1 MPVQKR
7 KKRDVLRSSVLTASV
22 ESRASS
28 SPSSNLRMTYDKHHG
43 VFESEHHAKHS
54 TSPKRSGMPF
64 TLHRCVGLQEQCS
77 DRFLAYPLAP
87 GHERNSMGTDPLCTN
102 TDKTIRTIVLQ
113 CTEQHVECHGE
124 GLWVC
129 LARVC
134 LEDLPEL
141 KLGLRQA
148 TCHTCHTQPACDAR
162 AAS

>member
-1 MPVQKR
+1 M
-7 KKRDVLRSSVLTASV
+7 
-22 ESRASS
+22 
-28 SPSSNLRMTYDKHHG
+28 
-43 VFESEHHAKHS
+43 
-54 TSPKRSGMPF
+54 
-64 TLHRCVGLQEQCS
+64 
-77 DRFLAYPLAP
+77 
-87 GHERNSMGTDPLCTN
+87 
-102 TDKTIRTIVLQ
+102 LQ

-134 LEDLPEL
+134 LEDFPEL